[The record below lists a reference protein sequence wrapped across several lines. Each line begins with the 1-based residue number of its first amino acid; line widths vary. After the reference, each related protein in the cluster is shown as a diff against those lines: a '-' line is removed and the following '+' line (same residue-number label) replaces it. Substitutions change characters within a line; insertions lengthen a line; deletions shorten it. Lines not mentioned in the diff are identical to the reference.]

1 MPPSVNENVLVGFGT
16 ADDAGVYKL
25 RDDLAIVQT
34 VDFFTPIVDDPFDYG
49 RIAAANALSDVYA
62 MGGVPVSALNVAAFP
77 IDTLD
82 VDVLERIL
90 AGGAAIAKE
99 AGVAII
105 GGHTIKDAEPK
116 YGMAV
121 MGTIDPRRIVTNANA
136 RPGDLLMLTK
146 PVGTGILATALKH
159 GAIAESEM
167 QEAIG
172 WMVTLNDRASTAMLA
187 AGAHAATDVT
197 GYGVLGHAAEIA
209 FASRVALHIDSMNVP
224 LLPRVLEL
232 IEEDVIPGGTRDNAA
247 AHESF
252 TTFHSSVSPAL
263 RLALSDAQT
272 SGGLLISLPP
282 QQLATFR
289 EQIAEGP
296 QTLCAVIGEVGDGEG
311 ITVR

>member
-1 MPPSVNENVLVGFGT
+1 MPPSANENVLVGFGT

-62 MGGVPVSALNVAAFP
+62 MGGIPVSALNIAAFP
-77 IDTLD
+77 IDALD
-82 VDVLERIL
+82 LDVLERIL

-121 MGTIDPRRIVTNANA
+121 TGTIDPRRIVTNANA

-146 PVGTGILATALKH
+146 PVGTGILATALKR
-159 GAIAESEM
+159 GAISDSEM
-167 QEAIG
+167 QEAVA
-172 WMVTLNDRASTAMLA
+172 WMVSLNDRASKSMLA
-187 AGAHAATDVT
+187 AGAHAATDIT
-197 GYGVLGHAAEIA
+197 GYGVLGHAGEIA
-209 FASRVALHIDSMNVP
+209 AASRVSLRIDSTKVP
-224 LLPRVLEL
+224 LLSRVLEL
-232 IEEDVIPGGTRDNAA
+232 IDEDVVPGGTRDNAA
-247 AHESF
+247 AHAAF
-252 TTFHSSVSPAL
+252 TKFESSVSPAL

-282 QQLATFR
+282 EQLTKFR
-289 EQIAEGP
+289 ESLGERS

-311 ITVR
+311 ITVS